1 MTDATTNELVRIA
14 ALLRECAARLEAL
27 AQTSCSENSRK
38 RPLLRVVR
46 AMSVAEEGTIPQQH
60 ARNDETLWEAER
72 PNSCPGCESPLDHAE
87 STCPACGTRI
97 RAEFL
102 SAREWAVA
110 AIGED
115 RVAQLENEYSEKY
128 PGIQWMST
136 PRVWKTPGGFIYPT
150 NPYSPHILALDDLI
164 RRLPEYDEAVRQA
177 REAAENFVTDIGR
190 SAHALFAADFQG
202 ADDEHTAYAIA
213 RHVWSHSHRGTTL
226 PGKRKSDAWRELAG
240 LIAEYGVAYVAS
252 VLDTFF
258 RAREWGDPEE
268 VAEIE
273 RFGYPV
279 RMVTRNFG
287 RWELIHQRML
297 QRPRP
302 KMPVDPLVEYR
313 RMLDAAWVAHAGA
326 YARLVTSMEEAPWE
340 E

>member
-1 MTDATTNELVRIA
+1 MEKDELIRIA

-27 AQTSCSENSRK
+27 AEHTSGSEESRK
-38 RPLLRVVR
+38 QPPLKVVR
-46 AMSVAEEGTIPQQH
+46 TTTVVEETIPQH
-60 ARNDETLWEAER
+60 TCGSETVWEAER
-72 PNSCPGCESPLDHAE
+72 PHSCPNCASPINNTES
-87 STCPACGTRI
+87 ACLSCGMRI
-97 RAEFL
+97 CAEFL

-110 AIGED
+110 AIGEE
-115 RVAQLENEYSEKY
+115 RVARLENEYSEKY

-136 PRVWKTPGGFIYPT
+136 PRVWRTPGGFLYPT

-177 REAAENFVTDIGR
+177 REAAEDFVNDVGR
-190 SAHALFAADFQG
+190 SAHALFAADFRG

-258 RAREWGDPEE
+258 RIREWGAPEE

-279 RMVTRNFG
+279 RMVTQNFG
-287 RWELIHQRML
+287 RWELLHQQMSR
-297 QRPRP
+297 RPRP
-302 KMPVDPLVEYR
+302 KIPLDPLLEYR
-313 RMLDAAWVAHAGA
+313 RLLDAAWIAHAGA
-326 YARLVTSMEEAPWE
+326 YARHVASMGGAPWE

>member
-1 MTDATTNELVRIA
+1 MKDELIRIA
-14 ALLRECAARLEAL
+14 TLLRECAAQLETL
-27 AQTSCSENSRK
+27 AEQTSRSEERRK
-38 RPLLRVVR
+38 QPLLKVVR
-46 AMSVAEEGTIPQQH
+46 APITEVGTIPQQ
-60 ARNDETLWEAER
+60 AATGETVWEAER
-72 PNSCPGCESPLDHAE
+72 PRSCHNCESPINNTE
-87 STCPACGTRI
+87 SACLSCGVRI

-110 AIGED
+110 AIGEE

-136 PRVWKTPGGFIYPT
+136 PRVWRTPGGFLYPT

-164 RRLPEYDEAVRQA
+164 RRLPEYDEAVRRA
-177 REAAENFVTDIGR
+177 REAAEDFVNDVGR
-190 SAHALFAADFQG
+190 SAHALFAADFRG

-213 RHVWSHSHRGTTL
+213 RHVWSHSHPGTTL

-240 LIAEYGVAYVAS
+240 LMAEYGVAYVAS

-258 RAREWGDPEE
+258 RIREWGAPEE

-279 RMVTRNFG
+279 RMVTQNFG
-287 RWELIHQRML
+287 RWELLHQQMSR
-297 QRPRP
+297 RPRP
-302 KMPVDPLVEYR
+302 KIPLDPLLEYR
-313 RMLDAAWVAHAGA
+313 RLLDAAWIAHAGA
-326 YARLVTSMEEAPWE
+326 YARLVASMGGAPWE